1 VSRLAWIVLTIG
13 IIAAFALGRF
23 MAAGSVPDPVSQSKS
38 TVDGTESRDSSDE
51 STLQATRRRAVKA
64 AAELPADLPPE
75 TVCEAS
81 VACPDCHCPACSK
94 CPVVSPPSCPP
105 SDVVCKSHQEVIGEM
120 HRTLEELQKDLEAC
134 RVEGPKGR
142 YKGTTA
148 HDRRVLAAQEKNLLL
163 EFPSWGEELTLPE
176 ERVAKFELT
185 AEERAALEEI
195 YRSFRVD
202 THEQLRQLYA
212 DLVGDPE
219 AGRDSTINALIHN
232 IMGLSPREHCQE
244 RILAIISALAQGQP
258 LPPISDDMAVCEQAI
273 VLLYSGVDQLD
284 GAVAEELGKPAAEAL
299 WSGSSS
305 FTYSTSGPPPEPTP

>member
-1 VSRLAWIVLTIG
+1 L
-13 IIAAFALGRF
+13 
-23 MAAGSVPDPVSQSKS
+23 
-38 TVDGTESRDSSDE
+38 
-51 STLQATRRRAVKA
+51 
-64 AAELPADLPPE
+64 
-75 TVCEAS
+75 
-81 VACPDCHCPACSK
+81 
-94 CPVVSPPSCPP
+94 
-105 SDVVCKSHQEVIGEM
+105 
-120 HRTLEELQKDLEAC
+120 HRTLEETQGDLEAC

-176 ERVAKFELT
+176 ERVAKFELSS
-185 AEERAALEEI
+185 EEKAALEEI
-195 YRSFRVD
+195 YSSFRID

-244 RILAIISALAQGQP
+244 RILAIIAALSQGLP
-258 LPPISDDMAVCEQAI
+258 LPPISDEMAVCERAI
-273 VLLYSGVDQLD
+273 VLLYAGVDQLD
-284 GAVAEELGKPAAEAL
+284 GAVAEQLGKPAADAL

-305 FTYSTSGPPPEPTP
+305 FTYSTSSPPPEPAP

>member
-1 VSRLAWIVLTIG
+1 MSRVAWAALAIG
-13 IIAAFALGRF
+13 IVAAFALGRF
-23 MAAGSVPDPVSQSKS
+23 LATGPSPSPESQSSSPADSTQSVDKS
-38 TVDGTESRDSSDE
+38 VD
-51 STLQATRRRAVKA
+51 STQEMTKNRAA
-64 AAELPADLPPE
+64 RTDAELPAELPPE
-75 TVCEAS
+75 RACEAP
-81 VACPDCHCPACSK
+81 VACPDCHCPACPE
-94 CPVVSPPSCPP
+94 CPAVTPPRCPP
-105 SDVVCKSHQEVIGEM
+105 SNVVCKSHQEVIGEM
-120 HRTLEELQKDLEAC
+120 HRTMEGLQEDLEAC
-134 RVEGPKGR
+134 RKEGPKGR

-176 ERVAKFELT
+176 ERVAKFNLT
-185 AEERAALEEI
+185 AEEKAALEEL

-202 THEQLRQLYA
+202 THEQLRLLYA

-244 RILAIISALAQGQP
+244 RILAILSALEQGQP
-258 LPPISDDMAVCEQAI
+258 LPPISAEMAVCEQAI

-284 GAVAEELGKPAAEAL
+284 GAVTDKLGKPAAEAL

-305 FTYSTSGPPPEPTP
+305 FTYSTSAGPPEPTP